1 MCSELAGRAREQ
13 AEQHGLTVA
22 PEERCLGLG
31 VVAARLVRGRASR
44 VGARDGARVGAGVR
58 VRVRVRVGVRVRVR
72 VRVRVAVRVR
82 VRVRV

>member
-44 VGARDGARVGAGVR
+44 VGARDGARGCGRPTEGARDIMETYRGTDEWR
-58 VRVRVRVGVRVRVR
+58 FEG
-72 VRVRVAVRVR
+72 
-82 VRVRV
+82 